1 MQRTFVIAEAS
12 VNHNGSITE
21 AVSLI
26 AEAKRAGA
34 DAVKFQ
40 LFRNRPEIEHL
51 RLPEPEIKYLA
62 KFCGEL
68 GIEFMCTPFYLDAV
82 AVIDPLVKRHKVA
95 SGFLTDKAML
105 DAVFACGKPVIVS
118 TGMANGPT
126 WWKALGERSNAS
138 RLHCVSAYP
147 CPDDEA
153 NLRAIN
159 ELPGHWIPRG
169 YSDHTT
175 GTVACVAAVA
185 LGATI
190 IEKHITLDKN
200 AEGPDHACSAEPEEF
215 AEMVRQIRRVEVM
228 LGDGVKRIMPSE
240 AECAKVWRKRWK
252 TWTKSLNRGGT
263 HGSR

>member
-1 MQRTFVIAEAS
+1 MQRTFVIAETS
-12 VNHNGSITE
+12 VNHGGSFRD
-21 AVSLI
+21 AVALI
-26 AEAKRAGA
+26 AEAKAAGA

-40 LFRNRPEIEHL
+40 LFRDRPEIEHL
-51 RLPEPEIKYLA
+51 RLSEPKIKYLA
-62 KFCGEL
+62 KFCEEL

-82 AVIDPLVKRHKVA
+82 AFIDPLVRRHKVA

-105 DAVFACGKPVIVS
+105 DAVFACGKRVIVS
-118 TGMANGPT
+118 TGMANTPT
-126 WWKALGERSNAS
+126 WWQALRGRRNVS

-159 ELPGHWIPRG
+159 EMPGHWMPRG
-169 YSDHTT
+169 YSDHTR
-175 GTVACVAAVA
+175 GILAPVAAVA

-240 AECAKVWRKRWK
+240 AECAKVWRKA
-252 TWTKSLNRGGT
+252 
-263 HGSR
+263 